1 MKKGK
6 EEGERGERSS
16 GRGPLRRV
24 RIVGVLD
31 RRKEKKKKK
40 KRKGNDPK
48 GRSIER
54 ETEVGLGRTG
64 GRTKILGEAFVRAG
78 GIEVNKYSKKSR
90 VPASG
95 RRPTYNNHR
104 SLQVSFAFQT
114 FRSFI
119 LERE

>member
-6 EEGERGERSS
+6 EEGDRGEHGERSS
-16 GRGPLRRV
+16 GRIV
-24 RIVGVLD
+24 RVLD
-31 RRKEKKKKK
+31 RGEEKKEKKK
-40 KRKGNDPK
+40 GNDRK

-54 ETEVGLGRTG
+54 ETEVGFGRTG
-64 GRTKILGEAFVRAG
+64 GRTKILGEPFVRAG

-119 LERE
+119 LEQE